1 MVEEVATCNCER
13 WQTLEWSMNTLT
25 LMSPIPTIAQS
36 RNKCLRVIFSLENDM
51 RSFVSCCVSIFN
63 YNICSVCDESMKK
76 SQGCGM
82 KLEKKKGTQS
92 EKCFTQ
98 KEKPQCFFLCS
109 TSMRTPTDMRS
120 ERESSP
126 PFFGYCVVG
135 TLSVWHFDRSTN
147 NWTPKTY
154 LSWCLMFK
162 LYYVM
167 SFFDK
172 SSQIVNHELWA

>member
-82 KLEKKKGTQS
+82 KLEKKKRHS
-92 EKCFTQ
+92 IRKV
-98 KEKPQCFFLCS
+98 LH
-109 TSMRTPTDMRS
+109 S
-120 ERESSP
+120 ERKTP
-126 PFFGYCVVG
+126 MLFFV
-135 TLSVWHFDRSTN
+135 FNINADN
-147 NWTPKTY
+147 NWHEVRAREFPTFLRILCCWHA
-154 LSWCLMFK
+154 LSLTLWQKHKQLNTKNLF
-162 LYYVM
+162 VM
-167 SFFDK
+167 MSHVQTLLCHVF
-172 SSQIVNHELWA
+172 LR